1 MTPAVFQKL
10 RENYIFLS
18 RVPPN
23 MTNLFQPFDLTVSG
37 SAKAFMKQRFTQSY
51 NQEIWKESLSKKELN
66 DIDIKL
72 TLTIIKPLH
81 ASWLTDL
88 YNYLTSKKEPK

>member
-1 MTPAVFQKL
+1 
-10 RENYIFLS
+10 
-18 RVPPN
+18 
-23 MTNLFQPFDLTVSG
+23 MTNLFQPFDLTANG
-37 SAKAFMKQRFTQSY
+37 SAKTFMKRRFTQSY
-51 NQEIWKESLSKKELN
+51 SQEIWKEFLSKKELN

-72 TLTIIKPLH
+72 TLTFIKLLY